1 MGHWNHRVV
10 RRTVIECG
18 EPVQW
23 YGIHECFYGLSDES
37 DPGWTDEPI
46 AVEGESVDELR
57 ETLERML
64 RALDKPIIIDNEKEP
79 TEPERT

>member
-10 RRTVIECG
+10 RRTIIEAG
-18 EPVQW
+18 KPVEW
-23 YGIHECFYGLSDES
+23 FGIHECFYGLPDES

-46 AVEGESVDELR
+46 SVEGETVDELR

-64 RALDKPIIIDNEKEP
+64 RALDKPVIIDNENEP
-79 TEPERT
+79 VEQ